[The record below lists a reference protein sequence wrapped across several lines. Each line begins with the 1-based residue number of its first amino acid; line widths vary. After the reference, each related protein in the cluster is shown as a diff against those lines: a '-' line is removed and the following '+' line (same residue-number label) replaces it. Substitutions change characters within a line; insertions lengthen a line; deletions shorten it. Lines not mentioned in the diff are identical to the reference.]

1 MILHRKRS
9 VGGLGL
15 LNVKYKA
22 MAEMARSFMESSLNP
37 KFITNIH
44 HQALYLWKVEENR
57 DIPDPGKNPFMT
69 EELWSNIK
77 RVKEEGLLN
86 IGKMTTGQWYRALLE
101 NNITMQVD
109 ADGRSSL
116 RPCKVEIANPRVD
129 WAQTWQLASLRDL
142 SSEDQTFL
150 WRMLHDILP
159 TQSRLHRLGMRNAP
173 TPNCLRCDSLVPESL
188 SHALVTCQKNSE
200 VTAWLLPIVHQHLP
214 GLQPQQLV
222 QLDLGTMDESMRFPI
237 VWLISNVFSLLW
249 QSKKEKKVPTLFQ
262 TRAMLEARVT
272 ILRKTRINNHCTM
285 IDTMIN

>member
-1 MILHRKRS
+1 M
-9 VGGLGL
+9 
-15 LNVKYKA
+15 
-22 MAEMARSFMESSLNP
+22 
-37 KFITNIH
+37 
-44 HQALYLWKVEENR
+44 
-57 DIPDPGKNPFMT
+57 
-69 EELWSNIK
+69 K
-77 RVKEEGLLN
+77 RVKEQGLLN

-116 RPCKVEIANPRVD
+116 RPCKVEIANPRAD

-159 TQSRLHRLGMRNAP
+159 TQYRLHRLGMRNAP

-188 SHALVTCQKNSE
+188 THALVTCQKNSE
-200 VTAWLLPIVHQHLP
+200 VAAWFLPVVHQHLP

-222 QLDLGTMDESMRFPI
+222 QLDLGTMDESMRFPM

-249 QSKKEKKVPTLFQ
+249 QSKKEKKVPNLFQ

-272 ILRKTRINNHCTM
+272 ILRKTRINDHCTM